1 MTITPAARA
10 TAGLG
15 FTQIVGWGTTF
26 LMPSVLGRRMEDA
39 LGIPSEVVFS
49 GITVMFAVG
58 AICAPRIGRLIDRTG
73 ARTLMAVGSVVYALS
88 LAALAC
94 SQGLVSYLLC
104 WAGLGVASTLALS
117 TPSSIAVAQVA
128 GPGARRAI
136 GMLAIIGGFASTVFW
151 PLSGALD
158 VAVGWRGTLLVYAA
172 IHLFACAPIH
182 LLVLPRRP
190 PTHHLSATSVPAPTG
205 VPPEVRSR
213 AFLLL
218 SLTLSTGAFVFTG
231 AMVHMIEIFRGLGH
245 PAASAVLLASLIGPA
260 QVTIRL
266 FELLF
271 GHRYSIM
278 NSAVVGSA
286 MLPFALG
293 LALLAG
299 GNFAVAVVCIAAY
312 GTSNGLKAVQ
322 RATLPLALF
331 GRGQFGAYMGRLA
344 LPQGIVSAAAP
355 PVVAAVLSY
364 FGATGALWLTFVAGT
379 ASLVAMILLARLA
392 RTVASLTLRQKVD
405 LDHGAAGQT
414 SDADAGPRRPPVG
427 REIAG
432 IDFVHARVVGLEI
445 GDVDAR
451 ADHVLEA
458 ELEAG
463 QHDLEILHHPHR
475 LALDVGRQGLAVVVG
490 PGRHLAGD
498 EAPAV
503 DLDGMAERR
512 DRSWRAGDHEK
523 KRCAHGSLH
532 SIVEAG
538 TIDIRRIAANRRR
551 RHDLQGPQETGARD
565 GGRARRHAGF
575 RRGCGGLSRQAS
587 SGVAAGLNATAS
599 SPAPNWHG

>member
-39 LGIPSEVVFS
+39 LGIPSEIVFS

-379 ASLVAMILLARLA
+379 ASLIAMILLARLA
-392 RTVASLTLRQKVD
+392 RTVR
-405 LDHGAAGQT
+405 
-414 SDADAGPRRPPVG
+414 
-427 REIAG
+427 
-432 IDFVHARVVGLEI
+432 
-445 GDVDAR
+445 
-451 ADHVLEA
+451 
-458 ELEAG
+458 
-463 QHDLEILHHPHR
+463 
-475 LALDVGRQGLAVVVG
+475 
-490 PGRHLAGD
+490 
-498 EAPAV
+498 
-503 DLDGMAERR
+503 
-512 DRSWRAGDHEK
+512 
-523 KRCAHGSLH
+523 
-532 SIVEAG
+532 
-538 TIDIRRIAANRRR
+538 
-551 RHDLQGPQETGARD
+551 
-565 GGRARRHAGF
+565 
-575 RRGCGGLSRQAS
+575 
-587 SGVAAGLNATAS
+587 
-599 SPAPNWHG
+599 